1 MQSLDLDVL
10 ASAAGWRRS
19 GEAVAL
25 ATVLATYGSA
35 PRPPGAIAAIRVR
48 DGAIAGSVSGGCVEE
63 ELVARLART
72 GPPALPQRI
81 VFGATREEAVRL
93 QLPCGGTLHLLLET
107 LTDPAWIDAVLATTA
122 AGGHLLREL
131 KLASG
136 AQRLV
141 PADATT
147 AFSGDGPLL
156 RQPFGPRWRL
166 LLIGATDVAALL
178 APMAQALG
186 YAVAVCDPR
195 PGHAGQPLAEGVT
208 RLGGSPDDAVLAFAP
223 DAHSA
228 ILTLAHDPRL
238 DDLAL
243 MEALASPAFYVG
255 ALGSQRTSQAR
266 RARLAEVGVEAAA
279 IERLHAPV
287 GLAIG
292 SRTPAEIAVSIL
304 AELVAVRARL
314 GQGGV
319 QPQAAAP
326 ELAA

>member
-10 ASAAGWRRS
+10 ATAAGWRRA

-35 PRPPGAIAAIRVR
+35 PRPPGALAAIRIR

-63 ELVARLART
+63 ALVERLART

-81 VFGATREEAVRL
+81 VFGATREEAARL
-93 QLPCGGTLHLLLET
+93 RLPCGGTLHLLLEM
-107 LTDPAWIDAVLATTA
+107 LADPAWIAEVLAATA
-122 AGGHLLREL
+122 AGGHRAREL
-131 KLASG
+131 DLASG
-136 AQRLV
+136 ALALR
-141 PADATT
+141 PADART
-147 AFSGDGPLL
+147 AFAADGTRLL
-156 RQPFGPRWRL
+156 QPFGPRWRL

-178 APMAQALG
+178 APLAQALG

-208 RLGGSPDDAVLAFAP
+208 RLGGSPDDAVLAHAP
-223 DAHSA
+223 DAHTA
-228 ILTLAHDPRL
+228 IVTLAHDPRL

-243 MEALASPAFYVG
+243 MEALATPAFFVG

-266 RARLAEVGVEAAA
+266 RERLAGVGVAPEAVA
-279 IERLHAPV
+279 RLHAPV

-292 SRTPAEIAVSIL
+292 SRTPAEIAVAIL
-304 AELVAVRARL
+304 AELVEVRSRL
-314 GQGGV
+314 TR
-319 QPQAAAP
+319 PLPAERERP

>member
-10 ASAAGWRRS
+10 ATAAGWRRN
-19 GEAVAL
+19 GEAVVL

-35 PRPPGAIAAIRVR
+35 PRPPGALAAIRVR
-48 DGAIAGSVSGGCVEE
+48 DGTIAGSVSGGCVEQ
-63 ELVARLART
+63 ELVARLERL
-72 GPPALPQRI
+72 GSPVLPQRI

-107 LTDPAWIDAVLATTA
+107 LTDPAWIDTVLAATA
-122 AGGHLLREL
+122 AGGHRAREL
-131 KLASG
+131 NLASG

-147 AFSGDGPLL
+147 LFSGDGPLL

-166 LLIGATDVAALL
+166 LLIGATDVAALV
-178 APMAQALG
+178 APLAQALG
-186 YAVAVCDPR
+186 FAVTVCDPR
-195 PGHAGQPLAEGVT
+195 PGHAAQPLAAGVVRT
-208 RLGGSPDDAVLAFAP
+208 GGSPDDAVLAFAP

-228 ILTLAHDPRL
+228 IVTLAHDPRL

-243 MEALASPAFYVG
+243 MEALGSPAFYVG
-255 ALGSQRTSQAR
+255 ALGSLRTSQAR
-266 RARLAEVGVEAAA
+266 RARLAEVGVDAAA
-279 IERLHAPV
+279 ITRLHAPV
-287 GLAIG
+287 GLPIG
-292 SRTPAEIAVSIL
+292 SRTPAEIAVAIL
-304 AELVAVRARL
+304 AELVGVRARL

>member
-10 ASAAGWRRS
+10 AAAAGWRRS

-48 DGAIAGSVSGGCVEE
+48 DGTIAGSVSGGCVEQ
-63 ELVARLART
+63 ELVARLERL
-72 GPPALPQRI
+72 GSPALPQRI

-107 LTDPAWIDAVLATTA
+107 LTDPAWIDAVLADTA
-122 AGGHLLREL
+122 AGGHRAREL
-131 KLASG
+131 NLASG

-147 AFSGDGPLL
+147 VFSGDGLL
-156 RQPFGPRWRL
+156 LCQPFGPRWRL
-166 LLIGATDVAALL
+166 LLIGATDVAALI

-186 YAVAVCDPR
+186 FAVTVCDPR
-195 PGHAGQPLAEGVT
+195 PAHAAQPLAAGVVRT
-208 RLGGSPDDAVLAFAP
+208 GGSPDDAVLAFAP

-228 ILTLAHDPRL
+228 IVTLAHDPRL

-255 ALGSQRTSQAR
+255 ALGSLRTSQAR
-266 RARLAEVGVEAAA
+266 RARLAEVGVDAAA
-279 IERLHAPV
+279 ITRLHAPV
-287 GLAIG
+287 GLPIG
-292 SRTPAEIAVSIL
+292 SRTPAEIAVAIL
-304 AELVAVRARL
+304 AELVGVRSRLAVAPAR
-314 GQGGV
+314 
-319 QPQAAAP
+319 AAP
-326 ELAA
+326 VAA